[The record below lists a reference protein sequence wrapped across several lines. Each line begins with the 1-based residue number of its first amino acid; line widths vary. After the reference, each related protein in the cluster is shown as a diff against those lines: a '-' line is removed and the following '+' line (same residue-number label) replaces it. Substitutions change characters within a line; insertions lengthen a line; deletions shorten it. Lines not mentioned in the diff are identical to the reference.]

1 MNVYRK
7 NSYIV
12 FAIHYYDFPSRPSHI
27 ASDDTANT
35 LGIFHTKSNQ
45 LLNPVIYYSPEI
57 MNFQVDDHGV

>member
-27 ASDDTANT
+27 ASDGHCLHIRD
-35 LGIFHTKSNQ
+35 LSYKVKSTFESGDILFTRNHE
-45 LLNPVIYYSPEI
+45 LS
-57 MNFQVDDHGV
+57 G

>member
-1 MNVYRK
+1 M
-7 NSYIV
+7 

-27 ASDDTANT
+27 ASDDTAST